1 MDSHA
6 DKIRRPLDSTPVS
19 PSLFA
24 HFVLRTP
31 NREPLKKWYQTVL
44 NARLV
49 FENDYISFI
58 TYDDE
63 HHRVAF
69 VQIPGL
75 KKAPDDSWGLAHVAY
90 TFADLGQ
97 LLSTYRRLKGEGIVP
112 VRTINHGPT
121 VSMYYK
127 DPDGN
132 RIEFQV
138 DNFATAEA
146 SNRWMRSG
154 AFKANPIGVVFDPDD
169 LLARYKAGEP
179 IDKLVEQPPLPE
191 GKGPFDMLRF

>member
-6 DKIRRPLDSTPVS
+6 DKVRRPLDSKPVS
-19 PSLFA
+19 PSMFA
-24 HFVLRTP
+24 HFVLRTS
-31 NREPLKKWYQTVL
+31 NRDALRDWYLKVL
-44 NARLV
+44 NAHQV
-49 FENDYISFI
+49 FENDYIAFI

-69 VQIPGL
+69 VQVPGL

-90 TFADLGQ
+90 TLADLGQ
-97 LLSTYRRLKGEGIVP
+97 LLSTYRRLKADGIVP

-132 RIEFQV
+132 RIELQV
-138 DNFATAEA
+138 DNFPTAA
-146 SNRWMRSG
+146 HCNRWMQSG
-154 AFKANPIGVVFDPDD
+154 DFAANPIGVVFDPKA
-169 LLARYKAGEP
+169 LLARYRAGEALEMLGARP
-179 IDKLVEQPPLPE
+179 ALPD
-191 GKGPFDMLRF
+191 GASPFDMLRF

>member
-1 MDSHA
+1 MDSLA
-6 DKIRRPLDSTPVS
+6 DKTRRPLDDRPVS

-24 HFVLRTP
+24 HFVLRTS
-31 NREPLKKWYQTVL
+31 NRAPLRDWYLKVL
-44 NARLV
+44 NARQV
-49 FENDYISFI
+49 FENEYISFI

-69 VQIPGL
+69 VQVPNL

-90 TFADLGQ
+90 SFRTLGE
-97 LLSTYRRLKGEGIVP
+97 LLSTYRRLKADSIVP

-132 RIEFQV
+132 QVELQV
-138 DNFATAEA
+138 DAFDTKAGAAGYFDTAPFAQ
-146 SNRWMRSG
+146 
-154 AFKANPIGVVFDPDD
+154 NPIGVLFDADKMVADYEAGVPEAE
-169 LLARYKAGEP
+169 LLRRP
-179 IDKLVEQPPLPE
+179 
-191 GKGPFDMLRF
+191 

>member
-6 DKIRRPLDSTPVS
+6 DKGRRPLDSKPVA

-24 HFVLRTP
+24 HFVLRTA
-31 NREPLKKWYQTVL
+31 NKKALVDWYCTVL
-44 NARLV
+44 AAHPV

-58 TYDDE
+58 SYDDE

-69 VQIPGL
+69 IQLPAL
-75 KKAPDDSWGLAHVAY
+75 KRPADDAWGLAHVAY

-97 LLSTYRRLKGEGIVP
+97 LLSTYRRLKGTGIMP

-132 RIEFQV
+132 QVELQV
-138 DNFATAEA
+138 DAFASKQDAAGFFHTEA
-146 SNRWMRSG
+146 F
-154 AFKANPIGVVFDPDD
+154 AKNPIGVLFDADKMLAD
-169 LLARYKAGEP
+169 YEAGIAEGELLRRP
-179 IDKLVEQPPLPE
+179 
-191 GKGPFDMLRF
+191 

>member
-6 DKIRRPLDSTPVS
+6 DKVRRPLDTRPVS

-31 NREPLKKWYQTVL
+31 QKDKMRDWYMTVL

-58 TYDDE
+58 TYDEE

-69 VQIPGL
+69 VHAPEL
-75 KKAPDDSWGLAHVAY
+75 KQPADANRLLSHMAY

-97 LLSTYRRLKGEGIVP
+97 LLSTYKRLKAEGILP
-112 VRTINHGPT
+112 YRPINHGPT

-132 RIEFQV
+132 GVELQV
-138 DNFATAEA
+138 DAFKTKKEA
-146 SNRWMRSG
+146 ADYFKTP
-154 AFKANPIGVVFDPDD
+154 AFKADPIGVPFDPEEMVR
-169 LLARYKAGEP
+169 AFEAGVPEAE
-179 IDKLVEQPPLPE
+179 LVKQ
-191 GKGPFDMLRF
+191 KR

>member
-6 DKIRRPLDSTPVS
+6 DKLRRPLSTAPVS

-24 HFVLRTP
+24 HFVLRTA
-31 NREPLKKWYQTVL
+31 NRAPLCAWYMTVL
-44 NARLV
+44 NAKKV

-69 VQIPGL
+69 VQLPEL
-75 KKAPDDSWGLAHVAY
+75 EKPSDKAWGLAHVAY
-90 TFADLGQ
+90 TMADLGQ
-97 LLSTYRRLKGEGIVP
+97 LLGTYRRLKSAGIVP

-132 RIEFQV
+132 QVELQV
-138 DNFATAEA
+138 DAFDKAGAAGYFHTEPFA
-146 SNRWMRSG
+146 
-154 AFKANPIGVVFDPDD
+154 KNPIGVLFDADKMAADYEAGVPEAE
-169 LLARYKAGEP
+169 LLRRP
-179 IDKLVEQPPLPE
+179 
-191 GKGPFDMLRF
+191 

>member
-6 DKIRRPLDSTPVS
+6 DKLRRPLDTKPVS

-24 HFVLRTP
+24 HFVLRTS
-31 NREPLKKWYQTVL
+31 NRAPLRDWYVNVL
-44 NARLV
+44 NARIV
-49 FENDYISFI
+49 FETDYISFI

-69 VQIPGL
+69 VQIPDL

-90 TFADLGQ
+90 SFATLGE
-97 LLSTYRRLKGEGIVP
+97 LLSTYRRLKADGIVP
-112 VRTINHGPT
+112 IRTINHGPT

-132 RIEFQV
+132 QVELQV
-138 DNFATAEA
+138 DTFVTKAGAAGYFDTEPFA
-146 SNRWMRSG
+146 
-154 AFKANPIGVVFDPDD
+154 KNPIGVLFDADKMAAD
-169 LLARYKAGEP
+169 YEAGVAEAELMRRP
-179 IDKLVEQPPLPE
+179 
-191 GKGPFDMLRF
+191 

>member
-19 PSLFA
+19 PTMFA
-24 HFVLRTP
+24 HFVLRTA
-31 NREPLKKWYQTVL
+31 NRAPLRDWYLKVL
-44 NARLV
+44 NARQV

-90 TFADLGQ
+90 TMADLGQ
-97 LLSTYRRLKGEGIVP
+97 LLSTYRRLKADGIVP

-121 VSMYYK
+121 V
-127 DPDGN
+127 
-132 RIEFQV
+132 
-138 DNFATAEA
+138 
-146 SNRWMRSG
+146 
-154 AFKANPIGVVFDPDD
+154 
-169 LLARYKAGEP
+169 
-179 IDKLVEQPPLPE
+179 
-191 GKGPFDMLRF
+191 

>member
-6 DKIRRPLDSTPVS
+6 DKNRRVLDSRPVS

-24 HFVLRTP
+24 HFVLRTA
-31 NREPLKKWYQTVL
+31 NRDALRDWYRTVL

-69 VQIPGL
+69 VQVPEL
-75 KKAPDDSWGLAHVAY
+75 KKPPADAWGLSHVAY
-90 TFADLGQ
+90 TLADLGQ
-97 LLSTYRRLKGEGIVP
+97 LLSTYRRLKGQGIVP

-132 RIEFQV
+132 QVELQV
-138 DNFATAEA
+138 DAFDKAGAAGYFHTEPFA
-146 SNRWMRSG
+146 R
-154 AFKANPIGVVFDPDD
+154 NPIGVLFDADKMLAD
-169 LLARYKAGEP
+169 YEAGVDESELLRR
-179 IDKLVEQPPLPE
+179 PE
-191 GKGPFDMLRF
+191 GPASRPLGGS

>member
-6 DKIRRPLDSTPVS
+6 DNKRRILDSKPVS

-24 HFVLRTP
+24 HFVLRTS
-31 NREPLKKWYQTVL
+31 NRAPLRDWYLKVL
-44 NARLV
+44 NARQV
-49 FENDYISFI
+49 FENEYISFI
-58 TYDDE
+58 SYDDE

-75 KKAPDDSWGLAHVAY
+75 EKAPDKAWGLAHVAY

-97 LLSTYRRLKGEGIVP
+97 LLSTYRRLKADGIVP

-132 RIEFQV
+132 QVELQV
-138 DNFATAEA
+138 DAFDKAGAAGYFHTEPFA
-146 SNRWMRSG
+146 
-154 AFKANPIGVVFDPDD
+154 KNPIGVLFDADKMVADYEAGVPEAE
-169 LLARYKAGEP
+169 LLRRP
-179 IDKLVEQPPLPE
+179 
-191 GKGPFDMLRF
+191 

>member
-1 MDSHA
+1 MDQPIDS
-6 DKIRRPLDSTPVS
+6 KRRVLDGKPVS

-24 HFVLRTP
+24 HFVLRTA
-31 NREPLKKWYQTVL
+31 NRTPLRDWYLTVL
-44 NARLV
+44 NARVV

-69 VQIPGL
+69 VQVPGL

-90 TFADLGQ
+90 TLGDLSQ

-132 RIEFQV
+132 QVELQV
-138 DNFATAEA
+138 DAFATKE
-146 SNRWMRSG
+146 G
-154 AFKANPIGVVFDPDD
+154 AAGYFNTAPFAANPIGVLFDADKMAADYEAGVPEAE
-169 LLARYKAGEP
+169 LLRRP
-179 IDKLVEQPPLPE
+179 
-191 GKGPFDMLRF
+191 

>member
-6 DKIRRPLDSTPVS
+6 DKVRRPLDSKAVS

-24 HFVLRTP
+24 HFVLRTAD
-31 NREPLKKWYQTVL
+31 REPLKKWYQSVL

-49 FENDYISFI
+49 FENEYISFI

-90 TFADLGQ
+90 TFADLGE
-97 LLSTYRRLKGEGIVP
+97 LLSTYRRLKAEGIVP

-132 RIEFQV
+132 QVELQV
-138 DNFATAEA
+138 DAFSKADAAAYFHTAPFTE
-146 SNRWMRSG
+146 
-154 AFKANPIGVVFDPDD
+154 NPIGVLFDADRMLADYEAGVPEAD
-169 LLARYKAGEP
+169 LLRRP
-179 IDKLVEQPPLPE
+179 
-191 GKGPFDMLRF
+191 

>member
-6 DKIRRPLDSTPVS
+6 DKVRRPLDSNPVS

-24 HFVLRTP
+24 HFVLRTS
-31 NREPLKKWYQTVL
+31 NRNALRDWYRTVL

-75 KKAPDDSWGLAHVAY
+75 KKPAEDAWGLAHVAY
-90 TFADLGQ
+90 TLADLGK
-97 LLSTYRRLKGEGIVP
+97 LLSTYRRLKTQGIVP

-132 RIEFQV
+132 QVELQV
-138 DNFATAEA
+138 DAFATKQAAAGYFQTEPFA
-146 SNRWMRSG
+146 
-154 AFKANPIGVVFDPDD
+154 KNPIGVLFDADKMLAD
-169 LLARYKAGEP
+169 YEAGVDEAELLRRPG
-179 IDKLVEQPPLPE
+179 
-191 GKGPFDMLRF
+191 

>member
-1 MDSHA
+1 MDSYA
-6 DKIRRPLDSTPVS
+6 DKVPFSEMRRPLDGTPVT

-31 NREPLKKWYQTVL
+31 DKAALVDWYCAVL
-44 NARLV
+44 AAHPV
-49 FENDYISFI
+49 FENDYISFV

-69 VQIPGL
+69 IQMPGL
-75 KKAPDDSWGLAHVAY
+75 RKAPDDAWGLAHVAY

-97 LLSTYRRLKGEGIVP
+97 LLATYRRLKGQGIVP

-132 RIEFQV
+132 QVELQV
-138 DNFATAEA
+138 DAFATKAQAA
-146 SNRWMRSG
+146 SYFHTESF
-154 AFKANPIGVVFDPDD
+154 AKNPIGALFDADKMIADYEAGTPEAE
-169 LLARYKAGEP
+169 LLRRP
-179 IDKLVEQPPLPE
+179 
-191 GKGPFDMLRF
+191 

>member
-1 MDSHA
+1 
-6 DKIRRPLDSTPVS
+6 
-19 PSLFA
+19 
-24 HFVLRTP
+24 
-31 NREPLKKWYQTVL
+31 LKKWYQSVL

-49 FENDYISFI
+49 FENEYISFI

-69 VQIPGL
+69 VQMPGL

-90 TFADLGQ
+90 TFSNLGE
-97 LLSTYRRLKGEGIVP
+97 LLSTYRRLKAEGIVP

-132 RIEFQV
+132 QVELQV
-138 DNFATAEA
+138 DAFSKADAAAYFHTAPFTE
-146 SNRWMRSG
+146 
-154 AFKANPIGVVFDPDD
+154 NPIGVLFDADKMLADYEAGVPEAD
-169 LLARYKAGEP
+169 LLRRP
-179 IDKLVEQPPLPE
+179 
-191 GKGPFDMLRF
+191 

>member
-6 DKIRRPLDSTPVS
+6 DKLRRPLDTTPVS
-19 PSLFA
+19 PQMFA
-24 HFVLRTP
+24 HFVLRSA
-31 NREPLKKWYQTVL
+31 NRGPLCDWYMKVL
-44 NARLV
+44 NARKV

-69 VQIPGL
+69 VQLPEL
-75 KKAPDDSWGLAHVAY
+75 QKPSDKAWGLAHVAY
-90 TFADLGQ
+90 TLGNLGQ
-97 LLSTYRRLKGEGIVP
+97 LLGTYRRLKADGIVP

-132 RIEFQV
+132 QVELQV
-138 DNFATAEA
+138 DAFDKAGAADYFHTQPFA
-146 SNRWMRSG
+146 
-154 AFKANPIGVVFDPDD
+154 KNPIGVLFDADKMCADYEAGVPEAD
-169 LLARYKAGEP
+169 LLRRA
-179 IDKLVEQPPLPE
+179 D
-191 GKGPFDMLRF
+191 

>member
-6 DKIRRPLDSTPVS
+6 DKNRRVLDTKPVS

-24 HFVLRTP
+24 HFVLRTA
-31 NREPLKKWYQTVL
+31 NRTPLRDWYMKVL

-49 FENDYISFI
+49 FENDYISFV

-69 VQIPGL
+69 VQLPEL
-75 KKAPDDSWGLAHVAY
+75 QKPSDKAWGLAHVAY
-90 TFADLGQ
+90 TLADLGQ
-97 LLSTYRRLKGEGIVP
+97 LLGTYRRLKAEGIVP

-132 RIEFQV
+132 QVELQV
-138 DNFATAEA
+138 DAFDKAGAASYFHTEPFA
-146 SNRWMRSG
+146 
-154 AFKANPIGVVFDPDD
+154 KNPIGVLFDADKMAADYEAGVPEAE
-169 LLARYKAGEP
+169 LLRRP
-179 IDKLVEQPPLPE
+179 
-191 GKGPFDMLRF
+191 

>member
-6 DKIRRPLDSTPVS
+6 EKVRRPLDTKPVS

-31 NREPLKKWYQTVL
+31 QRDQMRDWYRTVL

-69 VQIPGL
+69 VS
-75 KKAPDDSWGLAHVAY
+75 APDLKRPADTDRNLSHMAY
-90 TFADLGQ
+90 TYADLGQ
-97 LLSTYRRLKGEGIVP
+97 LLATYKRLKAEGILP
-112 VRTINHGPT
+112 YRPINHGPT

-132 RIEFQV
+132 GVELQIDAFKTKQQAA
-138 DNFATAEA
+138 DYFKTD
-146 SNRWMRSG
+146 
-154 AFKANPIGVVFDPDD
+154 AFKADPIGVPFDPEEMVRDWE
-169 LLARYKAGEP
+169 AGVPEAE
-179 IDKLVEQPPLPE
+179 LVRQ
-191 GKGPFDMLRF
+191 KR

>member
-6 DKIRRPLDSTPVS
+6 DQLRRPLDRKPLA

-24 HFVLRTP
+24 HFVLRTA
-31 NREPLKKWYQTVL
+31 NKKALVEWYCTVL
-44 NARLV
+44 AAHPV
-49 FENDYISFI
+49 FENDYISFV

-69 VQIPGL
+69 IQAPGL
-75 KKAPDDSWGLAHVAY
+75 KTPPDDACGLSHVAY

-97 LLSTYRRLKGEGIVP
+97 LLSTYRRLKAEGIVP

-132 RIEFQV
+132 QVELQV
-138 DNFATAEA
+138 DAFDKAGAA
-146 SNRWMRSG
+146 SY
-154 AFKANPIGVVFDPDD
+154 FFTEPFQKNPIGVLFDADKMVADYEAGVPEAD
-169 LLARYKAGEP
+169 LLRRPAE
-179 IDKLVEQPPLPE
+179 
-191 GKGPFDMLRF
+191 

>member
-6 DKIRRPLDSTPVS
+6 DKTRRVLDTRPVA
-19 PSLFA
+19 PQMFA
-24 HFVLRTP
+24 HFVLRSA
-31 NREPLKKWYQTVL
+31 NRAPLCDWYMKVL
-44 NARLV
+44 NARKV

-69 VQIPGL
+69 VQLPEL
-75 KKAPDDSWGLAHVAY
+75 QQPSDKAWGLAHVAY
-90 TFADLGQ
+90 TLGNLGQ
-97 LLSTYRRLKGEGIVP
+97 LLGTYRRLKAEGIVP

-132 RIEFQV
+132 QVELQV
-138 DNFATAEA
+138 DAFDKAGAAGYFHTEPFA
-146 SNRWMRSG
+146 
-154 AFKANPIGVVFDPDD
+154 KNPIGVLFDADKMCADYEAGVPEVE
-169 LLARYKAGEP
+169 LLRRP
-179 IDKLVEQPPLPE
+179 
-191 GKGPFDMLRF
+191 

>member
-6 DKIRRPLDSTPVS
+6 DKSRRPLDSKPVS

-24 HFVLRTP
+24 HFVLRTAQ
-31 NREPLKKWYQTVL
+31 RDAMRDWYCTVL
-44 NARLV
+44 NAHTV

-69 VQIPGL
+69 VQVPDL
-75 KKAPDDSWGLAHVAY
+75 KRPADTDRNLSHFAY

-97 LLSTYRRLKGEGIVP
+97 LLSTYKRLKAQGILP
-112 VRTINHGPT
+112 YRPINHGPT

-132 RIEFQV
+132 GIELQV
-138 DNFATAEA
+138 DAFRTKKEA
-146 SNRWMRSG
+146 AAYFHTE
-154 AFKANPIGVVFDPDD
+154 AFHQDPIGVPFDPEKMVHDYEAGVPEAE
-169 LLARYKAGEP
+169 LLRRP
-179 IDKLVEQPPLPE
+179 
-191 GKGPFDMLRF
+191 

>member
-6 DKIRRPLDSTPVS
+6 EKVRRPLDTTPVS

-24 HFVLRTP
+24 HFVLRSP
-31 NREPLKKWYQTVL
+31 QKDKARDWYMTVL

-69 VQIPGL
+69 VQ
-75 KKAPDDSWGLAHVAY
+75 APDVKPEDSQRTLSHMAY

-97 LLSTYRRLKGEGIVP
+97 LLGTYKRLKALGILP
-112 VRTINHGPT
+112 YRPINHGPT

-132 RIEFQV
+132 GVELQV
-138 DNFATAEA
+138 DAFQTKREA
-146 SNRWMRSG
+146 AAYFRTDS
-154 AFKANPIGVVFDPDD
+154 FKADPIGVPFDPEEMVRDWE
-169 LLARYKAGEP
+169 AGVPEAE
-179 IDKLVEQPPLPE
+179 LVKQ
-191 GKGPFDMLRF
+191 KR

>member
-6 DKIRRPLDSTPVS
+6 DKNRRPLDSKPVS

-24 HFVLRTP
+24 HFVLRTSD
-31 NREPLKKWYQTVL
+31 RAPLRDWYLKVL
-44 NARLV
+44 NARQV

-58 TYDDE
+58 SYDDE

-69 VQIPGL
+69 VQVPGL
-75 KKAPDDSWGLAHVAY
+75 EKAPDDSWGLAHVAY

-132 RIEFQV
+132 QVELQV
-138 DNFATAEA
+138 DAFDKAGAAGYFNTAPFA
-146 SNRWMRSG
+146 
-154 AFKANPIGVVFDPDD
+154 KNPIGVLFDADKMVTDYEAGVPEAD
-169 LLARYKAGEP
+169 LLRRP
-179 IDKLVEQPPLPE
+179 
-191 GKGPFDMLRF
+191 